1 MNPAEQYILNQPE
14 YFRAILLHLQILV
27 AHTLPEIELKYKYKI
42 PFYYLKGKPFCYFN
56 ASHKKQFVDVG
67 FVKGPQIKIHQ
78 EHQITEKRKKMMSLR
93 YTSLVAIYNNVF
105 IDVLKAA
112 SELYLNKTN
121 SFIIKGNIHYRH
133 FE

>member
-14 YFRAILLHLQILV
+14 HFRAILLHLQILV
-27 AHTLPEIELKYKYKI
+27 EHTLPEIELKYKYKI

-67 FVKGPQIKIHQ
+67 FVKGTEINIRQ

-93 YTSLVAIYNNVF
+93 YTSLEVINDNVF
-105 IDVLKAA
+105 IEVLKAV
-112 SELYLNKTN
+112 SELY
-121 SFIIKGNIHYRH
+121 
-133 FE
+133 

>member
-14 YFRAILLHLQILV
+14 PFRAILLHLQILV

-42 PFYYLKGKPFCYFN
+42 PFYYYKGKPFCYFN

-67 FVKGPQIKIHQ
+67 FVKGTLIKAHQ
-78 EHQITEKRKKMMSLR
+78 EYQITEKRKKMMSLR
-93 YTSLVAIYNNVF
+93 YTSLDAINDEIF

-112 SELYLNKTN
+112 SELY
-121 SFIIKGNIHYRH
+121 
-133 FE
+133 